1 MNAIL
6 ATEDLSIGYKGVQ
19 IADGLNLSLREGD
32 VTALIGRNGAGKST
46 LIKTLTGNLPPLKGK
61 ITINKENITAYS
73 RKELSRL
80 ISVVN
85 TDPHMA
91 GGLRLRE
98 LVELG
103 RIPYTG
109 RIGILS
115 NEDNRIV
122 EEALIATGVLHL
134 KERYISDLSDGERQK
149 GMIARGLAQ
158 ETPLI
163 IMDEPFS
170 FLDVASRWEILELMK
185 NLAIEKN
192 KAILFSTHDV
202 SEALRMA
209 DRIWLFTINGL
220 LEGEPQNL
228 ISSGS
233 IDLLFPQS
241 RIKFD
246 KEKGDFFLPD
256 KQ

>member
-1 MNAIL
+1 MKVIL
-6 ATEDLSIGYKGVQ
+6 ETENLAIGYKGVQ
-19 IADGLNLSLREGD
+19 IAENLNLNLREGE

-46 LIKTLTGNLPPLKGK
+46 LIKTLTGNLPPVKGSV
-61 ITINKENITAYS
+61 TINKENITIIN
-73 RKELSRL
+73 RKDLSRL

-115 NEDNRIV
+115 KDDNRIV
-122 EEALIATGVLHL
+122 EEALKATGVLHM
-134 KERYISDLSDGERQK
+134 KERYVSEISDGERQK

-192 KAILFSTHDV
+192 KAILFSTHEV
-202 SEALRMA
+202 SEALRMSN
-209 DRIWLFTINGL
+209 RIWLFTVNGL
-220 LEGEPQNL
+220 LEGEPEKL
-228 ISSGS
+228 ISSGAV
-233 IDLLFPQS
+233 DLLFPQS

-246 KEKGDFFLPD
+246 KEKGDFYLPD
-256 KQ
+256 K

>member
-1 MNAIL
+1 MNVIL
-6 ATEDLSIGYKGVQ
+6 ETENLAIGYKGVQ
-19 IADGLNLSLREGD
+19 IAENLNLNLREGE

-46 LIKTLTGNLPPLKGK
+46 LIKTLTGNLPPLKGSV
-61 ITINKENITAYS
+61 TINKENIT
-73 RKELSRL
+73 KINLKDLSRL

-115 NEDNRIV
+115 KDDNHIV
-122 EEALIATGVLHL
+122 EEALKATGVLHM
-134 KERYISDLSDGERQK
+134 KERYVSELSDGERQK

-192 KAILFSTHDV
+192 KAILFSTHEV
-202 SEALRMA
+202 SEALRMS
-209 DRIWLFTINGL
+209 DRIWLFTVNGL
-220 LEGEPQNL
+220 LEGEPEKL
-228 ISSGS
+228 ISSGAV
-233 IDLLFPQS
+233 DLLFPQS

-246 KEKGDFFLPD
+246 KEKGDFYLPD
-256 KQ
+256 K

>member
-1 MNAIL
+1 MNVIL
-6 ATEDLSIGYKGVQ
+6 ETENLSIGYKGVQ
-19 IADGLNLSLREGD
+19 IAENLNLNLREGE

-46 LIKTLTGNLPPLKGK
+46 LIKTLTGNLPPLKGSV
-61 ITINKENITAYS
+61 TINKENITKIN
-73 RKELSRL
+73 RKDLSRL

-115 NEDNRIV
+115 KDDNRIV
-122 EEALIATGVLHL
+122 EEALKATGVLHM
-134 KERYISDLSDGERQK
+134 KERYVSELSDGERQK

-192 KAILFSTHDV
+192 KAILFSTHEV
-202 SEALRMA
+202 SEALRMS
-209 DRIWLFTINGL
+209 DRIWLFTVNGL
-220 LEGEPQNL
+220 LEGEPEKL
-228 ISSGS
+228 ISSGAV
-233 IDLLFPQS
+233 DLLFPQS

-246 KEKGDFFLPD
+246 KKKGDFYLPD
-256 KQ
+256 K